1 MIKIN
6 TKLFDLNDVY
16 TNMTHS
22 EAWLMSINLM
32 DIKADLEEARC
43 DLIECNGLGLDTVSE
58 IIAIDQQLWFIEQN
72 IKTLEDALLCF
83 ETKIFEHRMMLK
95 DLKTVCLN

>member
-6 TKLFDLNDVY
+6 TKLFELSDVY
-16 TNMTHS
+16 TNMSHS

-32 DIKADLEEARC
+32 DIKDDLEESRH
-43 DLIECNGLGLDTVSE
+43 DLITCDALGVDSTRDV
-58 IIAIDQQLWFIEQN
+58 IAIDQQLWFIEQN

-83 ETKIFEHRMMLK
+83 ETKIFEHRVVLE
-95 DLKTVCLN
+95 DLKTICLN

>member
-6 TKLFDLNDVY
+6 TKLFELNDVY
-16 TNMTHS
+16 SNMSHS

-32 DIKADLEEARC
+32 DIKADLEESRH
-43 DLIECNGLGLDTVSE
+43 DLITCDALGVDSVRDV
-58 IIAIDQQLWFIEQN
+58 IAIDQQLWFVEQN

-83 ETKIFEHRMMLK
+83 ETKIFEHRVALK
-95 DLKTVCLN
+95 DLKIIYLN

>member
-32 DIKADLEEARC
+32 DIKFDLEESKH
-43 DLIECNGLGLDTVSE
+43 DLITCGGLGVDSVSD
-58 IIAIDQQLWFIEQN
+58 IIAIDQQLWFVEQN
-72 IKTLEDALLCF
+72 MKTLEDALLCF